1 MLGSGCDRFVDR
13 SLAGRW
19 VEELAAQVL
28 EEPQL
33 AQARR
38 VTERTSATG

>member
-1 MLGSGCDRFVDR
+1 MVGSGCDRFVDR
-13 SLAGRW
+13 FRGGGW

-33 AQARR
+33 VQARR
-38 VTERTSATG
+38 